1 MIVPPHCLWYQSST
15 IISFN
20 RLALSS
26 FALFS
31 SNSNSNYSIMPEVL
45 QVKLLS
51 ENATMPSKGSPL
63 SAGFD
68 LASAESLV
76 IPKGER
82 RLVKTDLSI
91 ACPSGTYGRIAP
103 RSGLAYKKG
112 IDVGAGVVDA
122 DYRGPVGV
130 ILFNFG
136 EEDFSIEKGDRIAQL
151 ILEKVCMTDAVEVS
165 ELDDTVRGEGGFG
178 STGVSSKKQRTITP
192 VNSSEG
198 AEMNKD
204 E

>member
-1 MIVPPHCLWYQSST
+1 MLLRLST
-15 IISFN
+15 RTTTIAPFYRS
-20 RLALSS
+20 LVST

-31 SNSNSNYSIMPEVL
+31 TTNNDKMTSINSSIL

-51 ENATMPSKGSPL
+51 ENATLPTKGSPL

-68 LASAESLV
+68 LAASEACT
-76 IPKGER
+76 IAPGGR
-82 RLVKTDLSI
+82 RLVKTDISI
-91 ACPSGTYGRIAP
+91 ACPIGTYARIAP

-136 EEDFSIEKGDRIAQL
+136 TEEFVIAQGDRIAQL
-151 ILEKVCMTDAVEVS
+151 ILEQYCVDATVQTVE
-165 ELDDTVRGEGGFG
+165 ELDDTQRGVAGFG
-178 STGVSSKKQRTITP
+178 STGIAKKQRTVSPTEQIVQET
-192 VNSSEG
+192 NATTEQ
-198 AEMNKD
+198 
-204 E
+204 